1 MAILKPRTRLVYF
14 RISESE
20 YEQILRL
27 CEQTGARSV
36 SDFARSA
43 IRRLTEPKTDE
54 QLLQTKNALEELL
67 VELKSSVR
75 QLTAL
80 ESAQSFSEELT
91 TAKQGAGPVGS

>member
-43 IRRLTEPKTDE
+43 IRRLTEPRTDE

-67 VELKSSVR
+67 VELKTSVR
-75 QLTAL
+75 HLTSL
-80 ESAQSFSEELT
+80 ESAQQFSEELHH
-91 TAKQGAGPVGS
+91 AEQGVEQVRS